1 MGFFDFFKKKPE
13 TVSFDELEPF
23 LEGVVKRKK
32 LGEAV
37 ARFNDSV
44 RSLREEAFNALRELS
59 SAELEEGR
67 FSEKEKHVMRGNRE
81 RYVTRLKAF
90 FQGLREA
97 EDLEEA
103 GFLASRISEEVNR
116 LAVETEKNFFILKE
130 FFPEE
135 SLKLARLVKK
145 AEEVHN
151 ALRKALDDPDL
162 ARVKDAEALLKRYY
176 EELEKEELLKKNV
189 ASLRSSLEKE
199 KSRREKLAARLEELR
214 NGKDYEAFEELLAE
228 REALKAAV
236 SEKEAEVESK
246 VAGAAKELRK
256 LLHDSK
262 EKYLKKYLENPVEAL
277 LEDQGFSMKKFFAQT
292 SNSRLAT
299 YLEEAKTFLESS
311 AERLKNLESSVKKN
325 VAALNVAEQEALVE
339 ECERRVERLEAQV
352 SEAESELD
360 SLRPGELRRRVKE
373 VVEGLGV
380 VVKD

>member
-135 SLKLARLVKK
+135 SWKLARLVKK